1 MYLFRFIEAMTKKEE
16 SQPQESSTQTS
27 PIKNEKPFKTQ
38 DNASHKTSGTRTFD
52 GNKSFQKKN
61 NDNNFRQEG
70 KKSFQKYEKKSF
82 TKPDNEQDEV
92 KSRNQE
98 DKVDS
103 AYVLFSANGESFL
116 GIYKNNKRTFKL
128 DGIEHPEKTGYYS
141 NIARNFI
148 NQQIKKQ
155 VVYLTIKGEDEEGRL
170 IADVFLD
177 KEKTQCLNTM
187 MIEEQL
193 HQVKKKTYPKKSN
206 FNNHAE
212 EHSEPDTQI
221 KSDLKNQ
228 QPVENNQANSR
239 LASYHDYSMK
249 SFQHLGNMANFQKN
263 DNEISH
269 SKTVTEQNSDSLIQ
283 ESLPAIIE
291 KKHLPV
297 VNNSTE
303 FHGDEGWN
311 EQHHEY
317 NEYEPAFNNEEMP
330 YIDSYEPVSEE
341 DYFNSQP
348 HEFQEEHSFSEN
360 NHLPATNH
368 NETGHIHEK
377 QPEPETLYHEA
388 DEYAPWNDNE
398 VEDNEHR
405 DFHQQVP
412 SFDEGMNASEIEVKQ
427 IIHTQSQEDN
437 FFDELMSVE
446 TYDKN
451 QDVKN
456 NILCDTN
463 KVENISDIIQPE
475 PSEHIVS
482 SDLPTNIKNE
492 YRIEDDPFMKELLS
506 VFNENDDNLQMNT
519 DAIPKNKLKFR

>member
-1 MYLFRFIEAMTKKEE
+1 MYLFRFIESMTKKEE
-16 SQPQESSTQTS
+16 PQSQESSSQTS

-38 DNASHKTSGTRTFD
+38 GNATHKTSSTRTFD
-52 GNKSFQKKN
+52 GNKSFQKNN

-92 KSRNQE
+92 KNHNQE
-98 DKVDS
+98 NKIES

-148 NQQIKKQ
+148 NQQIKKK

-170 IADVFLD
+170 IVDAFLD

-193 HQVKKKTYPKKSN
+193 HQVKKKTYSKKSN

-212 EHSEPDTQI
+212 KRNEPDTQT
-221 KSDLKNQ
+221 KSDLKNHKS
-228 QPVENNQANSR
+228 VENNQANPG

-249 SFQHLGNMANFQKN
+249 SFQHLGNMVNFQKN

-269 SKTVTEQNSDSLIQ
+269 SETVTHQNSESLIQ
-283 ESLPAIIE
+283 EPLTSVIDNQ
-291 KKHLPV
+291 HLPV

-311 EQHHEY
+311 EQYDEH
-317 NEYEPAFNNEEMP
+317 NK
-330 YIDSYEPVSEE
+330 YEPVFNDEEIPYSDSYDPVSEDE
-341 DYFNSQP
+341 YFNSQP
-348 HEFQEEHSFSEN
+348 QEFEEEHHSFSD
-360 NHLPATNH
+360 LPITND
-368 NETGHIHEK
+368 NEASHIYEK
-377 QPEPETLYHEA
+377 QSEPETIYHKG
-388 DEYAPWNDNE
+388 DEYAAWNDNE
-398 VEDNEHR
+398 IEYDQQTLS
-405 DFHQQVP
+405 HQQDEC
-412 SFDEGMNASEIEVKQ
+412 FDEDMEASDIKVKQ
-427 IIHTQSQEDN
+427 TIHTENQEDN

-451 QDVKN
+451 QDLKN
-456 NILCDTN
+456 NISSKTHN
-463 KVENISDIIQPE
+463 VESIPTIIQ
-475 PSEHIVS
+475 SEQSEQIAS
-482 SDLPTNIKNE
+482 SDSSIEIKNE

-506 VFNENDDNLQMNT
+506 VFNENDESLQTKT
-519 DAIPKNKLKFR
+519 DTTSKNKLKFR